1 MPAAAGNGA
10 APSGRMPY
18 ARLSGYYFFHFAA
31 LGALVP
37 FWGPYLLE
45 RGFAP
50 AAIGVL
56 MAILMGTKIVA
67 PNVWGALADR
77 AGERMPIV
85 RLGALLALLCLVPV
99 FWAQGFWTMALVMT
113 AFSFFWNAPL
123 PLMEAVTFNHLGER
137 VNRYASVRVW
147 GSVGFIIAVLLL
159 GWWQEQAG
167 SGVVPV
173 AVLALFFGVWLS
185 CLVIPDRGHA
195 HANHLPLSLRR
206 LVARPEILAFLI
218 ACLLMQASH
227 GAYYAFYSIHLE
239 AHGYSDTA
247 VGALWAL
254 GVGIEVLVFINMHR
268 LLERFGARRML
279 LASLALAVLRWLLIG
294 AFVELVSVQLVAQ
307 ALHAATFGAF
317 HASAIHLA
325 HHYFPGVTQARGQAL
340 YNSVSFGVG
349 GAMGSLIAGSLWSGA
364 GAMVT
369 FAVASGLA
377 GLGFVAA
384 LRVDRDGRY

>member
-1 MPAAAGNGA
+1 
-10 APSGRMPY
+10 MPY
-18 ARLSGYYFFHFAA
+18 ARLSSYYFFYFGA

-37 FWGPYLLE
+37 YWGPYLLE

-67 PNVWGALADR
+67 PNVWGVLADR
-77 AGERMPIV
+77 AGARMPSV
-85 RLGALLALLCLVPV
+85 RLGAFLALVCAVPV
-99 FWAQGFWTMALVMT
+99 FWAGGFWSMALVMA

-137 VNRYASVRVW
+137 VNRYANVRVW
-147 GSVGFIIAVLLL
+147 GSIGFIVVVLLL
-159 GWWQEQAG
+159 GWLQERAG
-167 SGVVPV
+167 SGVVPA
-173 AVLALFFGVWLS
+173 AVLALFGGVWLA
-185 CLVIPDRGHA
+185 CLLIPDRGQARADHT
-195 HANHLPLSLRR
+195 HLRLRR
-206 LVARPEILAFLI
+206 LLARPEILAFLA

-239 AHGYSDTA
+239 NHGYGDTA

-254 GVGIEVLVFINMHR
+254 GVGVEVLVFINMHR
-268 LLERFGARRML
+268 LLARFGARRVL

-294 AFVELVSVQLVAQ
+294 AYVDLVAVQLLAQ
-307 ALHAATFGAF
+307 SLHAATFGSF
-317 HASAIHLA
+317 HASAIHLT
-325 HHYFPGVTQARGQAL
+325 HHYFPGRTQARGQAL

-349 GAMGSLIAGSLWSGA
+349 GATGSLIAGSLWSGA

-369 FAVASGLA
+369 FAAASGLA
-377 GLGFVAA
+377 GLGFIAA
-384 LRVDRDGRY
+384 LWVDRERRY

>member
-1 MPAAAGNGA
+1 
-10 APSGRMPY
+10 MPY

-31 LGALVP
+31 MGALVP
-37 FWGPYLLE
+37 YWGPYLLE

-67 PNVWGALADR
+67 PNLWGALADR
-77 AGERMPIV
+77 AGERMPVV
-85 RLGALLALLCLVPV
+85 RLGALLAVLALVPV
-99 FWAQGFWTMALVMT
+99 FWAEGFWAMALVIT

-123 PLMEAVTFNHLGER
+123 PLMEAVTFNHLGSR

-147 GSVGFIIAVLLL
+147 GSIGFIVTVLLV
-159 GWWQEQAG
+159 GWWQSSAG
-167 SGVVPV
+167 SAVVPV
-173 AVLALFFGVWLS
+173 SVLVLFVGVWLS
-185 CLVIPDRGHA
+185 CLLIPDRGHA
-195 HANHLPLSLRR
+195 PAEHAELRLR
-206 LVARPEILAFLI
+206 AVLARPEILAFLA

-239 AHGYSDTA
+239 AHGYGRTA

-268 LLERFGARRML
+268 LLPRFSARRML
-279 LASLALAVLRWLLIG
+279 LTSLLLAVLRWLLIG
-294 AFVELVSVQLVAQ
+294 AFVDIVAVQLLAQ
-307 ALHAATFGAF
+307 SLHAATFGAF

-325 HHYFPGVTQARGQAL
+325 HHYFPGPTQGRGQAL

-349 GAMGSLIAGSLWSGA
+349 GAVGSLIAGSLWASA
-364 GAMVT
+364 GAMAT
-369 FAVASGLA
+369 FAAASGLA
-377 GLGFVAA
+377 ALGFVAA
-384 LRVDRDGRY
+384 LRVDRARRY